1 MVYNVLLV
9 KQTTKNLSPSTR
21 LQLNKQG
28 ELRHFLC
35 IGGLS
40 QDLLK
45 RLFNTATSFIQEK
58 NSVVKKVPLLRAKT
72 VANLFFESSTRTRST
87 FELAAK
93 RLSADVLNLN
103 TRALQRFRRASRCW
117 TP

>member
-1 MVYNVLLV
+1 MVYNVPLV
-9 KQTTKNLSPSTR
+9 KKIAKTPSPSTR
-21 LQLNKQG
+21 LQLNKKG

-35 IGGLS
+35 IEGLS
-40 QDLLK
+40 KDLLK
-45 RLFNTATSFIQEK
+45 RLFATAASFIQEES
-58 NSVVKKVPLLRAKT
+58 SVVKKVPLLRAKT

-103 TRALQRFRRASRCW
+103 TGVAAVQKG
-117 TP
+117 